1 MSGPS
6 IRTLM
11 LADHAEAI
19 NGKLYIHGGG
29 FTAMAVR
36 DFGTVQRCALAAILD
51 IPPDHPARPIP
62 IAAHVEDDAG
72 NRVGSWELTGA
83 VAAAEAPEGV
93 PGTAVLAG
101 PVELELDGP
110 ADLRIRFSFGD
121 ARATIPLRVV
131 AG

>member
-1 MSGPS
+1 MSGPT
-6 IRTLM
+6 IRTLL

-36 DFGTVQRCALAAILD
+36 DFADVQRCSLAAILD
-51 IPPDHPARPIP
+51 IPPGHSPRPIP
-62 IAAHVEDDAG
+62 IAAHIEDQAG
-72 NRVGSWELTGA
+72 ARVGDWELTGA
-83 VAAAEAPEGV
+83 IAADEAPEGV

-101 PVELELDGP
+101 PVELKLDGP
-110 ADLRIRFSFGD
+110 AELRLRFAFGE
-121 ARATIPLRVV
+121 ASGSIPLRVV